1 MNGQLVDVCGMLV
14 ARFIGINI
22 VCSALIA
29 TFKIQKYI
37 WFS

>member
-1 MNGQLVDVCGMLV
+1 MNGQLVEVCAELLGK
-14 ARFIGINI
+14 FIRINI
-22 VCSALIA
+22 LCSAAIA

>member
-1 MNGQLVDVCGMLV
+1 MNGQLVDVCTILV

-22 VCSALIA
+22 VCSGVIA
-29 TFKIQKYI
+29 TLKIQKYI